1 MIYYLSQK
9 ASPWLIK
16 EGVASWPTN
25 EKHRL
30 FNSEVILSKLPI
42 IWAKMGQEPYLEIW
56 ANVSQELYLEL
67 AGEK

>member
-1 MIYYLSQK
+1 MFDLLFDAK
-9 ASPWLIK
+9 SPTVVK

-42 IWAKMGQEPYLEIW
+42 LWAKMGQEPYLEIW